1 MTRSRTGRATQLHFE
16 GFPMDWKD
24 IAGVVGKAAPIL
36 GTALGGPIGG
46 LAGALVASALGAE
59 NTPDAVSKALEADP
73 ASLEKLKEA
82 ELANRTEM
90 QRLLVQQEQNRMQFS
105 LNSYQAEAA
114 DRDSARKLAAQQP
127 KDFMRPL
134 LAIVLMAL
142 TTYIV
147 WAVLGGRAY
156 GEIKDTTAA
165 LTIGTL
171 IGYVLSESKQV
182 LGFYFGM
189 TQDGAHT
196 NAVARVSAVPR
207 GSVSRQSALRAM
219 DPEPEPE
226 PALASA
232 PTKN

>member
-1 MTRSRTGRATQLHFE
+1 
-16 GFPMDWKD
+16 MDWKD
-24 IAGVVGKAAPIL
+24 IANAVGKAAPIL

-46 LAGALVASALGAE
+46 LAGALVASALGTE

-82 ELANRTEM
+82 ELANKTQM
-90 QRLLVQQEQNRMQFS
+90 QQLLVQQEQNRMQFS

-147 WAVLGGRAY
+147 WAVLGGHAY
-156 GEIKDTTAA
+156 DEIKDTTAA

-171 IGYVLSESKQV
+171 IGYVLSEAKQV

-189 TQDGAHT
+189 TQDSAHT
-196 NAVARVSAVPR
+196 NAVVRDFAVSP
-207 GSVSRQSALRAM
+207 GSVTRLSALPGTAS
-219 DPEPEPE
+219 EPES
-226 PALASA
+226 AS
-232 PTKN
+232 TKNPA